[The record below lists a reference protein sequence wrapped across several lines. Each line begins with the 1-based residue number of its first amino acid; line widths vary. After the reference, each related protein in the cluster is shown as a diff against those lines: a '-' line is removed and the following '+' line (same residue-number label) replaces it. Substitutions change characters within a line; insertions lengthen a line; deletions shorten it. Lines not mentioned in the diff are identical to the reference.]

1 MTVTPKNRL
10 AQNKKRVTSG
20 RGKDRS
26 KRQKGLVG
34 SSRSRGQTKLP
45 TTQNTKHPVCE
56 EKPVDAMEVVR
67 SSDDKCDGDD
77 DFSARVLSCLV
88 LYTPLA
94 GRMLRA
100 GGRAGPPPP
109 PQYMPRRALA
119 SPRVGVGARITRV
132 RFSTKSN
139 YLSHIRSS
147 HIRLQSSVDLCQTG
161 VASESLSTAV
171 ASLPGSHFLS
181 HLSLPLTY
189 NPPIHSLSSAKPGPY
204 RLPHPTTQ
212 FGVRLLQIAL
222 IPPVPCFHWRL
233 SALAATKGG
242 EIQQCGLRAAQQC
255 DL

>member
-1 MTVTPKNRL
+1 MKTAQRSTASKSRAGCL
-10 AQNKKRVTSG
+10 AAG
-20 RGKDRS
+20 
-26 KRQKGLVG
+26 
-34 SSRSRGQTKLP
+34 
-45 TTQNTKHPVCE
+45 
-56 EKPVDAMEVVR
+56 
-67 SSDDKCDGDD
+67 
-77 DFSARVLSCLV
+77 VLSCLV

-100 GGRAGPPPP
+100 GGRDGPPPP

-119 SPRVGVGARITRV
+119 SPRVGARITRV

-147 HIRLQSSVDLCQTG
+147 HIRLQSSVDHCQTG

-212 FGVRLLQIAL
+212 FGVRLLQIGPYRLPRPTTQLGARVRQFFLLDHLAFSVKGHETHFLVPWRPHFLVPSETAL
-222 IPPVPCFHWRL
+222 T
-233 SALAATKGG
+233 S
-242 EIQQCGLRAAQQC
+242 
-255 DL
+255 

>member
-1 MTVTPKNRL
+1 
-10 AQNKKRVTSG
+10 
-20 RGKDRS
+20 
-26 KRQKGLVG
+26 
-34 SSRSRGQTKLP
+34 
-45 TTQNTKHPVCE
+45 
-56 EKPVDAMEVVR
+56 
-67 SSDDKCDGDD
+67 
-77 DFSARVLSCLV
+77 LSCLV

-100 GGRAGPPPP
+100 GGRDGPPPP

-119 SPRVGVGARITRV
+119 SPRVGARITRV

-147 HIRLQSSVDLCQTG
+147 HIRLQSSVDHCQTG

-242 EIQQCGLRAAQQC
+242 DRRPLIADKSRESELVQGPPNLVCCFGRAPKYNRGCFCGLR
-255 DL
+255 